1 MLLSDTSVRRP
12 VLAMVMNLIL
22 IAFGVVAYTRLPV
35 REYPDIEPPIVT
47 VETYYR
53 GASASVVERR
63 ITQRL
68 EDRIS
73 QVEAIKNISSVS
85 TDGKSEITVEFN
97 LGRDLDGAAND
108 IREAISPTLSTMPE
122 EVEPPNVGKTELS
135 AEVLMYL
142 NLTSDSRSTLELNDY
157 AERFLVDRFSRLP
170 GIARVRVSGAARYAL
185 RVWLNREALAARG
198 LTALDVED
206 ALRRENVDPAAG
218 AVQSLDRQFTVR
230 LNRQYNTTEDFEA
243 GGGPR

>member
-1 MLLSDTSVRRP
+1 M
-12 VLAMVMNLIL
+12 
-22 IAFGVVAYTRLPV
+22 

-73 QVEAIKNISSVS
+73 QVEAIKNISSISV
-85 TDGKSEITVEFN
+85 DGKSEITVEFI
-97 LGRDLDGAAND
+97 LGRNLDAAAND
-108 IREAISPTLSTMPE
+108 IREAISPILATMPE

-142 NLTSDSRSTLELNDY
+142 NLASDT
-157 AERFLVDRFSRLP
+157 AHAGTER
-170 GIARVRVSGAARYAL
+170 
-185 RVWLNREALAARG
+185 
-198 LTALDVED
+198 
-206 ALRRENVDPAAG
+206 LRRTL
-218 AVQSLDRQFTVR
+218 S
-230 LNRQYNTTEDFEA
+230 
-243 GGGPR
+243 GGPVLATAWYCARAHFRCGPLCVAHLVES

>member
-1 MLLSDTSVRRP
+1 MWLSDTSVRRP

-22 IAFGVVAYTRLPV
+22 IAFGVVAYIRLQV

-53 GASASVVERR
+53 GASAGVVERR

-97 LGRDLDGAAND
+97 LGRDLDAAAND
-108 IREAISPTLSTMPE
+108 IREAISPVLATMPE

-142 NLTSDSRSTLELNDY
+142 NLASDSRSTLELTDY
-157 AERFLVDRFSRLP
+157 AERYLVDRFSRLP
-170 GIARVRVSGAARYAL
+170 GIARVRISGGSRYAL
-185 RVWLNREALAARG
+185 RLWLCL
-198 LTALDVED
+198 LYTS
-206 ALRRENVDPAAG
+206 P
-218 AVQSLDRQFTVR
+218 S
-230 LNRQYNTTEDFEA
+230 
-243 GGGPR
+243 PRD